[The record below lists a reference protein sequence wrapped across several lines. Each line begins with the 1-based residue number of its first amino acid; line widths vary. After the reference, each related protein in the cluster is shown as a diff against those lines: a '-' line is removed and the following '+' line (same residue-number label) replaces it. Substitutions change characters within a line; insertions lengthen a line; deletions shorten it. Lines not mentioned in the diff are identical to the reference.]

1 MPVFD
6 EMPSLSAL
14 DVVVMRTRWTLRQNA
29 KNHALSRNY
38 SWRKSST
45 CFWTPLSCTTL
56 MIREAV
62 RPLYWMVLNSVPTLS
77 TLKASD
83 QRQFPHPSMQ
93 MCSSCR
99 KGQNRTNTKHRRHQT
114 SEVSIV
120 GLYLSSSK
128 RQVNNRILCLEDFG
142 RGGKGINKVPVYRC

>member
-1 MPVFD
+1 MLKTT
-6 EMPSLSAL
+6 PSAAATAEG
-14 DVVVMRTRWTLRQNA
+14 RR
-29 KNHALSRNY
+29 
-38 SWRKSST
+38 ST

-62 RPLYWMVLNSVPTLS
+62 RPLYWIVLNSVPTLS

-128 RQVNNRILCLEDFG
+128 RQVNSRILCLEDFG